1 MKKTYRVTF
10 LQEEYLHTFVEAEDE
25 EEAREIASELEYED
39 FKSGDCD
46 LTFID
51 AQSIED

>member
-10 LQEEYLHTFVEAEDE
+10 VREEYLHAFVEAEDE
-25 EEAREIASELEYED
+25 EEAYKIANELEYED

-46 LTFID
+46 LTFIESE
-51 AQSIED
+51 QI